1 MGNFH
6 SLKVQTY
13 ILTKVDLTF
22 KFKFW
27 SHCIKKQY
35 SATLGLLENICLKS
49 GLKGTP
55 LVSVMLK
62 LLPHSSSI

>member
-1 MGNFH
+1 MENFH
-6 SLKVQTY
+6 SLKVQ
-13 ILTKVDLTF
+13 TKVDLTF

-27 SHCIKKQY
+27 SHYIKKQY
-35 SATLGLLENICLKS
+35 FATLGLLENIRLNS